1 MNAHASTTQARVGG
15 RGRMKRRI
23 VPGGILA
30 LSLTAVLMAGT
41 ASTASAE
48 RVLGTWTCP
57 PPSTPPTTLEQIP
70 EDCFSV
76 PSAATPSDPGSFDF
90 GYDRIGTRTSQR
102 FGLGVS
108 GETFNPRIGVSG
120 DYAQTNN
127 CPPTLSAGAPQ
138 TDGCL
143 ITVTFTPTG
152 ESKGPRPGTLTTG
165 PGGPTMALTGNGEP
179 RDSVPPDL
187 QLSGPKKQD
196 PQDQDEYPGC
206 DGHHCDVKIKVSCGD
221 EWCTARAKGR
231 LTNVKLDKLRSS
243 GPAEIAPGETS
254 KGSGPE
260 LRKDS
265 QRKQVRKALAEGKNV
280 QAKVTVRATD
290 AAGNV
295 ATAKRTIKLVKSTKQ
310 GFKRLFDAV
319 KRNDPGTSGPVS

>member
-1 MNAHASTTQARVGG
+1 MRTHASTTQALIGG

-30 LSLTAVLMAGT
+30 LGLAVVLLAAT
-41 ASTASAE
+41 ASSASWAPGSTS
-48 RVLGTWTCP
+48 VALATWNCP
-57 PPSTPPTTLEQIP
+57 PPSTPPTTFGQAAG
-70 EDCFSV
+70 CFGS
-76 PSAATPSDPGSFDF
+76 PAYASFDF
-90 GYDRIGTRTSQR
+90 GNHLVGTSTSQR
-102 FGLGVS
+102 FALGVS
-108 GETFNPRIGVSG
+108 GDTFNPRIGVSG

-127 CPPTLSAGAPQ
+127 CPPTLSAGADPQ
-138 TDGCL
+138 IDGCL

-152 ESKGPRPGTLTTG
+152 ERKGPRPGTLTTG

-290 AAGNV
+290 SSGNV